1 MAITLTKNAAN
12 HVKSML
18 ETRGHG
24 LGLRLATRESG
35 CSGLSYKVD
44 YADTTNDKDVVFESH
59 GIKVIVDSQSLQYVD
74 GIEIDFGK
82 SDGVN
87 KVFKFHNPN
96 TKSMCGCGESF
107 NV

>member
-1 MAITLTKNAAN
+1 MAIKLTKNAAE
-12 HVKSML
+12 HVKNML
-18 ETRGHG
+18 GMRGHG

-35 CSGLSYKVD
+35 CSGLSYEVG
-44 YADTTNDKDVVFESH
+44 YADTTNNKDIEFESH
-59 GIKVIVDSQSLQYVD
+59 GIKIIVDSQSLKYVD
-74 GIEIDFGK
+74 GIEIDYGK